1 MKTPKARYRT
11 LLLAILFVGMA
22 SCGSKPDFT
31 LWQLPSQIKSPM
43 NSYVLQLADGRV
55 VVMDGGTKGET
66 QYLRGFLGSLGNQV
80 DVWFITHPH
89 VDHMGAL
96 NEILMDPQGIKIK
109 TIYHSRMSPEY
120 RSQHEVTQQEFT
132 EAFYDNLDR
141 FEGEVVDLT
150 EPGLEL
156 VMSRTHVKVL
166 GVKNEEITANPYNNQ
181 SMVIKV
187 WDDAKSVLFLA
198 DLGIEGGDKL
208 FNGSYRDELDCDYL
222 QLSHHGQA
230 GVSKDFYRNIQ
241 FRACLWPT
249 PEWLYNNDA
258 GQGYDTHT
266 WETVE
271 IRQLMDSLGITE
283 HYRAF
288 EGLHRI
294 D

>member
-1 MKTPKARYRT
+1 MKTLKARHRI

-22 SCGSKPDFT
+22 SCGNKPDFT
-31 LWQLPSQIKSPM
+31 LWQLPSQIKSHM

-80 DVWFITHPH
+80 DAWFITHPH

-96 NEILMDPQGIKIK
+96 NEILMDPQGIAIK
-109 TIYHSRMSPEY
+109 TIYHSRMSAEY
-120 RSQHEVTQQEFT
+120 RRQHEVTQQEFT

-156 VMSRTHVKVL
+156 VMSRTHLKVL
-166 GVKNEEITANPYNNQ
+166 GVNNEEITANPYNNQ

-187 WDDAKSVLFLA
+187 WDDTKSVLFLA

-208 FNGSYRDELDCDYL
+208 FNGPYRDELDCDYL